1 MKVLNSFHFG
11 IQRKIIANMTTESW
25 DNIPH
30 IVFNYEPDVTD
41 FVAYCKK
48 LNEENG
54 TKISLNTYFLKVII
68 EGLKAA
74 PILNSHIEFNKKL
87 VRGKV
92 TTFENID
99 ISMPMILPN
108 DEMMTITLHDLE
120 NKSVEQIQ
128 SEMADV
134 RRRAENT
141 NLTEAMFE
149 VSLENT
155 LAALKKGQIKK
166 VVNRLIG
173 SKTGK
178 YRVKTLTGKAKREY
192 EKIPREDRIT
202 KDDIRQGT
210 VTVSNVG
217 SLYRGQRGNVTLL
230 EVVPPQVSTYC
241 LAAVQDRAIVT
252 TNDKGEKE
260 IKVRQVLPICMAIDH
275 RALDFGQ
282 SVPFMKRMDEIF
294 ANPEEVKNW

>member
-1 MKVLNSFHFG
+1 MILWIFIS
-11 IQRKIIANMTTESW
+11 IIFLIKN
-25 DNIPH
+25 
-30 IVFNYEPDVTD
+30 
-41 FVAYCKK
+41 
-48 LNEENG
+48 
-54 TKISLNTYFLKVII
+54 KISLNTYFLKVII

-74 PILNSHIEFNKKL
+74 PILNSHIEFDKKL

-92 TTFENID
+92 TTFESID

-128 SEMADV
+128 SEMADI

-149 VSLENT
+149 VSMENT
-155 LAALKKGQIKK
+155 IEALKKGQIRK
-166 VVNRLIG
+166 VINRLIG

-178 YRVKTLTGKAKREY
+178 HRIKTLSGKAKREY

-202 KDDIRQGT
+202 KDDIRQGS

-217 SLYRGQRGNVTLL
+217 SLYRGQRGNVTIL

-241 LAAVQDRAIVT
+241 LAAVQDRAIVVT
-252 TNDKGEKE
+252 KENGEKDIE
-260 IKVRQVLPICMAIDH
+260 VRQILPICMAIDH

-294 ANPEEVKNW
+294 ANPQEIENW

>member
-30 IVFNYEPDVTD
+30 IAFNYEPDVTD

-48 LNEENG
+48 LNATREN
-54 TKISLNTYFLKVII
+54 KISLNTYFLKVII

-74 PILNSHIEFNKKL
+74 PILNSHIEFDKKL

-92 TTFENID
+92 TTFESID

-128 SEMADV
+128 SEMADI

-149 VSLENT
+149 VSMENT
-155 LAALKKGQIKK
+155 IEALKKGQIRK
-166 VVNRLIG
+166 VINRLIG

-178 YRVKTLTGKAKREY
+178 HRIKTLSGKAKREY

-202 KDDIRQGT
+202 KD

-217 SLYRGQRGNVTLL
+217 SLYRGQRGNVTIL

-241 LAAVQDRAIVT
+241 LAAVQDRPSVVI
-252 TNDKGEKE
+252 NENGEKE
-260 IKVRQVLPICMAIDH
+260 IEVRQILPICMAIDH

-294 ANPEEVKNW
+294 ANPQEIENW

>member
-1 MKVLNSFHFG
+1 
-11 IQRKIIANMTTESW
+11 MTTESW

-30 IVFNYEPDVTD
+30 IAFNYEPDVTD

-48 LNEENG
+48 LNASRE

-74 PILNSHIEFNKKL
+74 PILNSHIEFDKKL

-92 TTFENID
+92 TTFESID

-128 SEMADV
+128 SEMADI

-149 VSLENT
+149 VSMENT
-155 LAALKKGQIKK
+155 IEALQKGQVRK
-166 VVNRLIG
+166 VINRLIG

-178 YRVKTLTGKAKREY
+178 HRIRTLSGKAKREY

-217 SLYRGQRGNVTLL
+217 SLYRGQRGNVTIL

-241 LAAVQDRAIVT
+241 LAAVQDRPSVVI
-252 TNDKGEKE
+252 NENGEKE
-260 IKVRQVLPICMAIDH
+260 IEVRQILPICMAIDH

-294 ANPEEVKNW
+294 ANPQEIENW

>member
-30 IVFNYEPDVTD
+30 IAFNYEPDVTD
-41 FVAYCKK
+41 FVNYCKK
-48 LNEENG
+48 LNASRE
-54 TKISLNTYFLKVII
+54 TKVSLNTYFLKVII

-74 PILNSHIEFNKKL
+74 PILNSHIEFDKKL

-92 TTFENID
+92 TTFESID

-128 SEMADV
+128 KEMADI

-149 VSLENT
+149 VSMENT
-155 LAALKKGQIKK
+155 IEALKKGQVRK
-166 VVNRLIG
+166 VINRLIG

-178 YRVKTLTGKAKREY
+178 HRIKTLSGKAKREY

-202 KDDIRQGT
+202 KDDIRQGS

-217 SLYRGQRGNVTLL
+217 SLYRGQRGNVTIL

-241 LAAVQDRAIVT
+241 LAAVQDRAIVVT
-252 TNDKGEKE
+252 KENGEKE
-260 IKVRQVLPICMAIDH
+260 IEVRQILPICMAIDH

-294 ANPEEVKNW
+294 ANPQEIENW

>member
-30 IVFNYEPDVTD
+30 IAFNYEPDVTD
-41 FVAYCKK
+41 FVNYCKK
-48 LNEENG
+48 LNATREN
-54 TKISLNTYFLKVII
+54 KISLNTYFLKVII

-74 PILNSHIEFNKKL
+74 PILNSHIEFDKKL

-92 TTFENID
+92 TTFESID

-120 NKSVEQIQ
+120 NKSVKQIQ
-128 SEMADV
+128 SEMADI

-149 VSLENT
+149 VSMENT
-155 LAALKKGQIKK
+155 IEALKKGQVRK
-166 VVNRLIG
+166 VINRLIG

-178 YRVKTLTGKAKREY
+178 HRIKTLSGKAKREY
-192 EKIPREDRIT
+192 EKIPREDRLT
-202 KDDIRQGT
+202 KDDIRQGS

-217 SLYRGQRGNVTLL
+217 SLYRGQRGNVTIL

-241 LAAVQDRAIVT
+241 LAAVQDRPSVVI
-252 TNDKGEKE
+252 NENGEKE
-260 IKVRQVLPICMAIDH
+260 IEVRQILPICMAIDH

-294 ANPEEVKNW
+294 ANPQEIENW

>member
-30 IVFNYEPDVTD
+30 IAFNYEPDVTD

-48 LNEENG
+48 LNATREN
-54 TKISLNTYFLKVII
+54 KISLNTYFLKVII

-74 PILNSHIEFNKKL
+74 PILNSHIEFDKKL

-92 TTFENID
+92 TTFESID

-120 NKSVEQIQ
+120 YKSVEQIQ
-128 SEMADV
+128 SEMADI

-149 VSLENT
+149 VSMENT
-155 LAALKKGQIKK
+155 IEALKKGQIRK
-166 VVNRLIG
+166 VINRLIG

-178 YRVKTLTGKAKREY
+178 HRIKTLSGKAKREY

-202 KDDIRQGT
+202 KDDIRQGS

-217 SLYRGQRGNVTLL
+217 SLYRGQRGNVTIL

-241 LAAVQDRAIVT
+241 LAAVQDRPSVVI
-252 TNDKGEKE
+252 NENGEKE
-260 IKVRQVLPICMAIDH
+260 IEVRQILPICMAIDH

-294 ANPEEVKNW
+294 ANPQEIENW

>member
-30 IVFNYEPDVTD
+30 IAFNYEPDVTD
-41 FVAYCKK
+41 FVNYCKK
-48 LNEENG
+48 LNATREN
-54 TKISLNTYFLKVII
+54 KVSLNTYFLKVII

-74 PILNSHIEFNKKL
+74 PILNSHIEFDKKL

-92 TTFENID
+92 TTFESID

-128 SEMADV
+128 KEMADI

-149 VSLENT
+149 VSMENT
-155 LAALKKGQIKK
+155 IEALKKGQIRK
-166 VVNRLIG
+166 VINRLIG

-178 YRVKTLTGKAKREY
+178 HRIKTLTGKAKREY

-202 KDDIRQGT
+202 KDDIRQGS

-217 SLYRGQRGNVTLL
+217 SLYRGQRGNVTIL

-241 LAAVQDRAIVT
+241 LAAVKDRAIVVT
-252 TNDKGEKE
+252 KENGEKE
-260 IKVRQVLPICMAIDH
+260 IEVRQILPICMAIDH

-294 ANPEEVKNW
+294 ANPQEIENW

>member
-1 MKVLNSFHFG
+1 
-11 IQRKIIANMTTESW
+11 MTTESW

-30 IVFNYEPDVTD
+30 IAFNYEPDVTD
-41 FVAYCKK
+41 FVNYCKK
-48 LNEENG
+48 LNATREN
-54 TKISLNTYFLKVII
+54 KVSLNTYFLKVII

-74 PILNSHIEFNKKL
+74 PILNSHIEFDKKL

-92 TTFENID
+92 TTFESID

-128 SEMADV
+128 KEMADI

-149 VSLENT
+149 VSMENT
-155 LAALKKGQIKK
+155 IEALKKGQIRK
-166 VVNRLIG
+166 VINRLIG

-178 YRVKTLTGKAKREY
+178 HRIKTLTGKAKREY

-202 KDDIRQGT
+202 KDDIRQGS

-217 SLYRGQRGNVTLL
+217 SLYRGQRGNVTIL

-241 LAAVQDRAIVT
+241 LAAVQDRAIVVT
-252 TNDKGEKE
+252 KENGEKE
-260 IKVRQVLPICMAIDH
+260 IEVRQILPICMAIDH

-294 ANPEEVKNW
+294 ANPQEIENW